1 MGIMLALGSFM
12 IFILSLLFFA
22 GDTGDLVT
30 ENYYEKSI
38 NFEDDIEAESR
49 SNLLEKHPEVVAQA
63 NGFNVVFPPEFKIDE
78 GNIYL
83 LRSNNQ
89 NQDVQLNLKLNN
101 KNQMLIP
108 STKLVD
114 GVYEMTLSWKMNN
127 ETYLVKK
134 PIRWNSQS

>member
-49 SNLLEKHPEVVAQA
+49 SNLLEKHPEVVVQA
-63 NGFNVVFPPEFKIDE
+63 NGFNVVFPSEFKIDE

-108 STKLVD
+108 STKLVN